1 MALWYFAERRCDFVV
16 LEVGIGGK
24 LDATN
29 CIPAPAAALIAQ
41 LGFDHTETLGSTIE
55 EIAAQKGRHR
65 KVGQPAGDG
74 RAGASGPAGGRAAL
88 PGAGLRLHRGGPG
101 TLQVLSTS
109 PEGSGCGQ
117 NLRGASAAAGRIPS
131 GEKRRQRADSGGG
144 AQRRGLCYPGQG
156 GAAGHR
162 AHCLARTL

>member
-65 KVGQPAGDG
+65 KAGQPAGDG
-74 RAGASGPAGGRAAL
+74 RAGAIGSAVVEQLCRERAAAS
-88 PGAGLRLHRGGPG
+88 PWRTRSGCRCSPPHRK
-101 TLQVLSTS
+101 
-109 PEGSGCGQ
+109 GSGCGTEATGV
-117 NLRGASAAAGRIPS
+117 LLPL
-131 GEKRRQRADSGGG
+131 ADP
-144 AQRRGLCYPGQG
+144 R
-156 GAAGHR
+156 
-162 AHCLARTL
+162 